1 MRYVSTSLKPN
12 DFTAL
17 LGDFANYASGN
28 EKYKS
33 YDKLPYCTW
42 AELTHKFKGKCVYI
56 DFDSYDGEVTI
67 STSDGEE
74 MIFNDKDKSFGSFLY
89 DEYAWKLELGYDEW
103 KSDVTEATI
112 KMVNGQ
118 ALTSSGGTWKTLVST
133 DNNASYCAV
142 DGTTA
147 CHNINDDFAAL
158 KADVDKLKNDKKK
171 EEENTMKGFNF
182 DFGPCTNDNVKMS
195 MYGLAVQNNAGVW
208 VSYNAK
214 SGELID
220 VDILNF
226 DGRKFMFKMPV
237 AIKDIKVG
245 DIVVHNRIPM
255 FVIGIDNGIVAV
267 DPRAGEEKKIIP
279 TTNMFGF
286 NFVTKV
292 VSMFNAVGQA
302 PTPDAPFGN
311 MLPFMLMSED
321 NKDIDPMMLM
331 FMMNQNGGV
340 STGFDMSNP
349 MMLYFLMGKDGKSN
363 NDMLPMLMM
372 MSMNQQPKHAC
383 NCGNHQE

>member
-1 MRYVSTSLKPN
+1 MRDYVANLKPK
-12 DFTAL
+12 DFQAL
-17 LGDFANYASGN
+17 LDDFASYATSCS
-28 EKYKS
+28 KYKC
-33 YDKLPYCTW
+33 YEKLDW
-42 AELTHKFKGKCVYI
+42 GDWKQIQHDFAGKCI
-56 DFDSYDGEVTI
+56 TI
-67 STSDGEE
+67 SFDTWGDEVYLDTNDGHH
-74 MIFNDKDKSFGSFLY
+74 MRFNTADKSFGSFLF
-89 DEYAWKLELGYDEW
+89 DEYADRLEDIYVKYYDYDGSERR
-103 KSDVTEATI
+103 VTYER
-112 KMVNGQ
+112 KD
-118 ALTSSGGTWKTLVST
+118 SS
-133 DNNASYCAV
+133 YE
-142 DGTTA
+142 
-147 CHNINDDFAAL
+147 HL
-158 KADVDKLKNDKKK
+158 KADVENKKK
-171 EEENTMKGFNF
+171 ENKEKENMKGFNF

-195 MYGLAVQNNAGVW
+195 IYGLAVQNNAGVW

-255 FVIGIDNGIVAV
+255 FVISVENGITAI

-331 FMMNQNGGV
+331 LMMNSGNA
-340 STGFDMSNP
+340 TGFDMSNP
-349 MMLYFLMGKDGKSN
+349 MMLYFLMGKDGKSS
-363 NDMLPMLMM
+363 DMLPLMFM
-372 MSMNQQPKHAC
+372 MNQQAQVKPTC
-383 NCGNHQE
+383 NCGSHQE

>member
-12 DFTAL
+12 DFIAL
-17 LGDFANYASGN
+17 LGDFVNYTSGN

-42 AELTHKFKGKCVYI
+42 TELKHKFKGKCVYI
-56 DFDSYDGEVTI
+56 DFDNYDGEVTI
-67 STSDGEE
+67 STNDGEE

-103 KSDVTEATI
+103 KTNATEATI
-112 KMVNGQ
+112 KMVNGK
-118 ALTSSGGTWKTLVST
+118 ALTSSDGTWKTLVST
-133 DNNASYCAV
+133 DNNASYYAV
-142 DGTTA
+142 DGTT
-147 CHNINDDFAAL
+147 CHNINNDFATL

-255 FVIGIDNGIVAV
+255 FVIGVDNGIVAV

-331 FMMNQNGGV
+331 LMMNGGNT
-340 STGFDMSNP
+340 TGFDMSNP

-363 NDMLPMLMM
+363 DMLPLMFM
-372 MSMNQQPKHAC
+372 MNQQTQVKPTC
-383 NCGNHQE
+383 NCGGHQE

>member
-1 MRYVSTSLKPN
+1 MRYTSINLKPN
-12 DFTAL
+12 EFNTL
-17 LGDFANYASGN
+17 LNNFADYASGK

-33 YDKLPYCTW
+33 YEKMPYSTW
-42 AELTHKFKGKCVYI
+42 SELKYKFKGKCVYI
-56 DFDSYDGEVTI
+56 DFDNYDGEITI
-67 STSDGEE
+67 ATSDGEE
-74 MIFNDKDKSFGSFLY
+74 MIFTDKDRSFGSFLY
-89 DEYAWKLELGYDEW
+89 DEYAWKIESGYDEW
-103 KSDVTEATI
+103 KSKDDVSATV

-118 ALTSSGGTWKTLVST
+118 ALTLSGNGTWKTTSDT
-133 DNNASYCAV
+133 TYCSI
-142 DGTTA
+142 DGATY
-147 CHNINDDFAAL
+147 HSINDEFAAL

-255 FVIGIDNGIVAV
+255 FVIGVDNGIVAV

-331 FMMNQNGGV
+331 LMMNQNGGV

-349 MMLYFLMGKDGKSN
+349 MMLYFLMGKDSKSN
-363 NDMLPMLMM
+363 SDVLPMLMM
-372 MSMNQQPKHAC
+372 MNMNQQPKHVC

>member
-1 MRYVSTSLKPN
+1 MRYVSTNLKPN

-17 LGDFANYASGN
+17 LEDFANYAGGS

-33 YDKLPYCTW
+33 YDKLPYIMW
-42 AELTHKFKGKCVYI
+42 AELKHKFKGKCVYI
-56 DFDSYDGEVTI
+56 DFDNYNGEVII
-67 STSDGEE
+67 STSDGQE
-74 MIFNDKDKSFGSFLY
+74 MLFNDKDKSFGSFLF
-89 DEYAWKLELGYDEW
+89 DEYAWKIESDYGEW
-103 KSDVTEATI
+103 KKDSISATVD
-112 KMVNGQ
+112 MVNGERI
-118 ALTSSGGTWKTLVST
+118 LSPNGTWKTLVSA

-142 DGTTA
+142 DGT
-147 CHNINDDFAAL
+147 CYNMNNDFAAL
-158 KADVDKLKNDKKK
+158 KADVDKLKNDKKR
-171 EEENTMKGFNF
+171 EEENIMKGFNF

-331 FMMNQNGGV
+331 FMMNQNGSV

-363 NDMLPMLMM
+363 SDMLPMLMM
-372 MSMNQQPKHAC
+372 MNMSQQPKHTC